1 MNTNTTWNAQEWLK
15 AFHQASQAVKSGNRS
30 AMTEVRGLRKEVI
43 EHSLEQIREGGYRS
57 ASGTWQ
63 PISNTEE
70 VINSSRMYHEPTDVS
85 GVPAMEDSVTEVFV
99 KNIDCL
105 LAAKE
110 LLQEGYHPA
119 VLNMA
124 NRHTPGGGVL
134 YGAGAQEENLC
145 RRSNLYPALEQFIL
159 NNTGPTYPMHR
170 DFGGIYTPDV
180 TVFRAEESA
189 GYELPDAPY
198 QVSVIS
204 VAGINRPD
212 LTAEGLLTPHMV
224 QGTLHK
230 IRTILR
236 IGLLHGHDSLVL
248 GALGC
253 GAFRNPPRHIAK
265 LFHETLNEE
274 EFRNKYKR
282 IVFAI
287 LEDHN
292 SKREHNPEGNYKPF
306 ADEFSTSQF

>member
-1 MNTNTTWNAQEWLK
+1 MNTDTTWNAQQWLNS
-15 AFHQASQAVKSGNRS
+15 FLQASQAVKTGTRF
-30 AMTEVRGLRKEVI
+30 AMTEVRGLRRDVI
-43 EHSLEQIREGGYRS
+43 EHTLEQIRKGGYQS
-57 ASGTWQ
+57 ASGTWH
-63 PISNTEE
+63 PISNTEA
-70 VINSSRMYHEPTDVS
+70 VINGSRMYHEPLDAS
-85 GVPAMEDSVTEVFV
+85 SVPAMEDAQTKVIV

-105 LAAKE
+105 LAAEE
-110 LLQEGYHPA
+110 LLQEGYRPA

-134 YGAGAQEENLC
+134 GGAGAQEENLC

-159 NNTGPTYPMHR
+159 NNTGSTYPMHR
-170 DFGGIYTPDV
+170 DFGGIYTPDA
-180 TVFRAEESA
+180 TIFRAEESA
-189 GYELPDAPY
+189 GYELLDSLY

-212 LTAEGLLTPHMV
+212 LTSEGLLTPLMV

-253 GAFRNPPRHIAK
+253 GAFRNPPHHIAK
-265 LFHETLNEE
+265 LFHEVLNEK
-274 EFRNKYKR
+274 EFCNKYKR

-292 SKREHNPEGNYKPF
+292 SRRNHNPEGNYKPF
-306 ADEFSTSQF
+306 ADEFTTSQN